1 MNEDYTLKS
10 LSNDLKSN
18 VTYVSK
24 AINFVDDQN
33 FYHLINHFGIED
45 LKKEI
50 QNDLKADK
58 KNYTLEYYYTK
69 YGFKS
74 QSTFNKAF
82 KRNTG
87 MTPSDYLINIKSN

>member
-1 MNEDYTLKS
+1 M
-10 LSNDLKSN
+10 
-18 VTYVSK
+18 
-24 AINFVDDQN
+24 
-33 FYHLINHFGIED
+33 
-45 LKKEI
+45 
-50 QNDLKADK
+50 QNDLKKAEQ
-58 KNYTLEYYYTK
+58 NYTLEYYYTK